1 MMKCEPMKY
10 RKVSD
15 IHPYAENPR
24 TITKQDLER
33 LVDSIKLN
41 GFWEHRPMAL
51 EEQDGRLI
59 VLDGNQRLK
68 ASKKLKL
75 KEVPTVL
82 YSDLTDDE
90 RTDIILRSNINN
102 GEWDNNKLMTEPAF
116 ADVDFGFI
124 GLDVSFG
131 DDEKPGKGKKK
142 TAKSEPADN
151 DSDNSDNSGPDA
163 QGDDDKEA
171 NDKEA
176 FYRSMLKDVLYE
188 SDNIYEIP
196 NLLLEMQAGKVELP
210 LTPWG
215 ANSRLTK
222 GVATYHFYV
231 DDYRFEALW
240 KDPTKL
246 LASGCRAVVE
256 PNCSC
261 HDQTPIA
268 YGISL
273 IYKKRWLCRFLQE
286 CGIKVYADLNVSHK
300 FIEYNKMGIPK
311 GYNAFF
317 TRGLDG
323 WMESLQSDLQVA
335 QEISGLEKP
344 NLVVYGGGEQVKEF
358 CRRHGLL
365 YVTDFINA
373 KKK

>member
-1 MMKCEPMKY
+1 MKY
-10 RKVSD
+10 RKVAD
-15 IHPYAENPR
+15 LHPLPNNPR
-24 TITKQDLER
+24 TIDKAGLDR
-33 LVDSIKLN
+33 VVDSIKLN
-41 GFWEHRPMAL
+41 GFWEHRPMAI
-51 EEQDGRLI
+51 EEQDGRLV

-68 ASKKLKL
+68 AVKKLKI

-90 RTDIILRSNINN
+90 RNDLILRSNINN
-102 GEWDNNKLMTEPAF
+102 GEWDFGALQTDPAF
-116 ADVDFGFI
+116 GDVDFGFI
-124 GLDVSFG
+124 GLDFPK
-131 DDEKPGKGKKK
+131 EKK
-142 TAKSEPADN
+142 TASKTATLAPFDN
-151 DSDNSDNSGPDA
+151 SDDEDEGDDSDNDNEP
-163 QGDDDKEA
+163 DDDGE
-171 NDKEA
+171 NVGDDKEA

-215 ANSRLTK
+215 ANSRLRK
-222 GVATYHFYV
+222 DVATYHFYV
-231 DDYRFEALW
+231 DDYRFEALF
-240 KDPTKL
+240 KDPIKL
-246 LASGCRAVVE
+246 LTSGCKAVVE

-273 IYKKRWLCRFLQE
+273 IYKKRWLCRYLQE
-286 CGIKVYADLNVSHK
+286 CGIKVYADLNVAHK

-323 WMESLQSDLQVA
+323 WMESLKSDLQVA
-335 QEISGLEKP
+335 QEISGLERP
-344 NLVVYGGGEQVKEF
+344 NLVVYGGGDEIKEF
-358 CRRHGLL
+358 CRQHGLV
-365 YVTDFINA
+365 YIHDFINS

>member
-1 MMKCEPMKY
+1 MNVESMKY
-10 RKVSD
+10 RKVAD
-15 IHPYAENPR
+15 LHPLPDNPR
-24 TITKQDLER
+24 TITKADFER
-33 LVDSIKLN
+33 LVDSIKIN
-41 GFWEHRPMAL
+41 GFWEHQPMAL
-51 EEQDGRLI
+51 EEQGGRLI
-59 VLDGNQRLK
+59 VLSGNQRLK
-68 ASKKLKL
+68 AVKKLKM

-82 YSDLTDDE
+82 YSDLTDEE
-90 RTDIILRSNINN
+90 RVEIILRSNINN
-102 GEWDNNKLMTEPAF
+102 GEWDFGALQTDPAF
-116 ADVDFGFI
+116 GDVDFGFI
-124 GLDVSFG
+124 GLDFPK
-131 DDEKPGKGKKK
+131 EKGKKAGAK
-142 TAKSEPADN
+142 TATAAPFDN
-151 DSDNSDNSGPDA
+151 PDDED
-163 QGDDDKEA
+163 GTD
-171 NDKEA
+171 DKEA

-215 ANSRLTK
+215 ANSRLRK
-222 GVATYHFYV
+222 DVATYHFYV
-231 DDYRFEALW
+231 DDYRFEALF
-240 KDPTKL
+240 KDPIKL
-246 LASGCRAVVE
+246 LTSGCKAVVE

-273 IYKKRWLCRFLQE
+273 IYKKRWLCRYLQE

-323 WMESLQSDLQVA
+323 WLESLKSDLQVA
-335 QEISGLEKP
+335 QEISGLERP
-344 NLVVYGGGEQVKEF
+344 NLVVYGGGDEIKEF
-358 CRRHGLL
+358 CRQHGLV
-365 YVTDFINA
+365 YIHDFINS

>member
-1 MMKCEPMKY
+1 MKY
-10 RKVSD
+10 RKVAD
-15 IHPYAENPR
+15 LHPLPNNPR
-24 TITKQDLER
+24 TIDKAGLDR
-33 LVDSIKLN
+33 VVDSIKLN

-51 EEQDGRLI
+51 EEQDGRLV

-68 ASKKLKL
+68 AVKRLKI

-82 YSDLTDDE
+82 YSELSDDE
-90 RTDIILRSNINN
+90 RNDLILRSNINN
-102 GEWDNNKLMTEPAF
+102 GEWDFGALQTDPAF
-116 ADVDFGFI
+116 GDVDFGFI
-124 GLDVSFG
+124 GLDFPK
-131 DDEKPGKGKKK
+131 EKGKKAGAK
-142 TAKSEPADN
+142 TATAAPFDN
-151 DSDNSDNSGPDA
+151 PD
-163 QGDDDKEA
+163 
-171 NDKEA
+171 DKEA
-176 FYRSMLKDVLYE
+176 FYRSMLIDVLYE

-215 ANSRLTK
+215 ANSRLRK
-222 GVATYHFYV
+222 DVATYHFYV
-231 DDYRFEALW
+231 DDYRFEALF
-240 KDPTKL
+240 KDPIKL
-246 LASGCRAVVE
+246 LTSGCKAVVE

-273 IYKKRWLCRFLQE
+273 IYKKRWLCRYLQE
-286 CGIKVYADLNVSHK
+286 CGIKVYADLNVAHK

-323 WMESLQSDLQVA
+323 WLESLKSDLQVA
-335 QEISGLEKP
+335 QEISGLERP
-344 NLVVYGGGEQVKEF
+344 NLVVYGGGDEIKEF
-358 CRRHGLL
+358 CRQHGLV
-365 YVTDFINA
+365 YIHDFINS

>member
-1 MMKCEPMKY
+1 MNVESMKY
-10 RKVSD
+10 RKVAD
-15 IHPYAENPR
+15 LHPLPDNPR
-24 TITKQDLER
+24 TITKADFER
-33 LVDSIKLN
+33 LVDSIKIN
-41 GFWEHRPMAL
+41 GFWEHQPMAL
-51 EEQDGRLI
+51 EEQGGRLI
-59 VLDGNQRLK
+59 VLSGNQRLK
-68 ASKKLKL
+68 AVKKLKM

-82 YSDLTDDE
+82 YSDLTDEE
-90 RTDIILRSNINN
+90 RIEIILRSNINN
-102 GEWDNNKLMTEPAF
+102 GEWDSNILTTAPAF
-116 ADVDFGFI
+116 EAVDFGFI
-124 GLDVSFG
+124 GLELPQEETKGKKTSQKKIALTPSEDEQDPENDTDKEDEG
-131 DDEKPGKGKKK
+131 DDE
-142 TAKSEPADN
+142 
-151 DSDNSDNSGPDA
+151 
-163 QGDDDKEA
+163 EA
-171 NDKEA
+171 NEKEA

-210 LTPWG
+210 LSPWG
-215 ANSRLTK
+215 ANSRLRK
-222 GVATYHFYV
+222 DVATYHFYV
-231 DDYRFEALW
+231 DDYRFEALF
-240 KDPTKL
+240 KDPIKL
-246 LASGCRAVVE
+246 LTSNCKAVVE

-273 IYKKRWLCRFLQE
+273 IYKKRWLCRYLQE

-323 WMESLQSDLQVA
+323 WLESLKSDLQVA
-335 QEISGLEKP
+335 QEISGLERP
-344 NLVVYGGGEQVKEF
+344 NLVGYGGGDEIKAF
-358 CRRHGLL
+358 CREHGLL